1 MSGAIPARRA
11 AFEVLRRVFE
21 QGAWAD
27 RALPAALKR
36 HGVAPDDRP
45 LAQRLAYGAVQR
57 RGTSDHVAET
67 LSSRP
72 VERLDAPIR
81 AALRLGLYEL
91 LYSKGAAHAVV
102 DEAVELAKSSPE
114 GRRGGG
120 GLVNAV
126 LRRAASEREA
136 ILSSLVDADP
146 KSASIRHS
154 YPTWLAELWWE
165 ELGPEDARALME
177 AGNRPAET
185 ALRANELR
193 IGRDELLREL
203 ADAGVRV
210 APAPGPSPLD
220 SPESILVSGPIG
232 DAGAEAIADGRAV
245 GQSRAS
251 VAAVRLLDPRPGE
264 RVLDLCAGPGL
275 KTTQLA
281 ARMRNEGE
289 ISSLE
294 LRPQRARQVRELA
307 ARLGAEIV
315 HGEVRNAGS
324 GDLGGGYDR
333 VLVDPPCSDLGT
345 LASRPDARWRKHAD
359 DPARLADLQRAILAG
374 GAGSLAPGG
383 TLVYSTCTI
392 SVRENEEVVESLLR
406 ADGERLRV
414 SADPLGDQYPELAS
428 GRDRRFLQTRPDR
441 DGTDGFFIARL
452 RREG

>member
-1 MSGAIPARRA
+1 
-11 AFEVLRRVFE
+11 
-21 QGAWAD
+21 
-27 RALPAALKR
+27 
-36 HGVAPDDRP
+36 
-45 LAQRLAYGAVQR
+45 
-57 RGTSDHVAET
+57 
-67 LSSRP
+67 
-72 VERLDAPIR
+72 
-81 AALRLGLYEL
+81 
-91 LYSKGAAHAVV
+91 
-102 DEAVELAKSSPE
+102 
-114 GRRGGG
+114 
-120 GLVNAV
+120 
-126 LRRAASEREA
+126 
-136 ILSSLVDADP
+136 
-146 KSASIRHS
+146 
-154 YPTWLAELWWE
+154 
-165 ELGPEDARALME
+165 ME

-193 IGRDELLREL
+193 IDRDELLREL
-203 ADAGVRV
+203 AGAGVRV

-289 ISSLE
+289 IRSLE
-294 LRPQRARQVRELA
+294 LRPQRARQVCELA

-315 HGEVRNAGS
+315 HAEVGDAGS

-359 DPARLADLQRAILAG
+359 DPARLADLQRAILAR

-392 SVRENEEVVESLLR
+392 SARENEDVVESVLR
-406 ADGERLRV
+406 ADGERLGV
-414 SADPLGDQYPELAS
+414 SAEVLGDRYEALAS